1 MKTQWITGITLAG
14 TMAGVAAAGGGQE
27 DAMSVLLREVARLR
41 ERVAELEGDSAT
53 AAEARREEVRSIV
66 ADAIADAGTRTSML
80 QSGMAAGHDGS
91 FFLQSA
97 DGNFRLNLEGQLQV
111 RFIASLQDNTAD
123 ASGDDTVMGFENTLT
138 RLGFSGH
145 VVDPSWTY
153 FIRGGWTGTGSSLLL
168 DAWVAK
174 DLGNGWTVKA
184 GQFKLPTWQEWSIS
198 ETRQQFVERSVID
211 ARMAQVYGQGVM
223 ASYSSDTM
231 RAHVA
236 LSDGLRHFNGA
247 WNAQADTGLGYDLA
261 TEYALTGRVEW
272 LLGGDWA
279 NAADYSGFTGD
290 EATYVL
296 GGGIH
301 YQRDEYGDVNVG
313 DETELIEFNLDAN
326 LQFDGANV
334 FAAILWRS
342 VDDDAAVDRD
352 EMAIMVQGGYFLS
365 DDLELIARYEYG
377 DLDGAGGAAG
387 DDLSIY
393 TIGVTRYFNRHGL
406 KWTTDVGFA
415 MDAVDAAWGGAS
427 RGWRADAA
435 GEDDQVVIRSQLQML
450 F

>member
-1 MKTQWITGITLAG
+1 MKIQWIAGITLAG
-14 TMAGVAAAGGGQE
+14 TMAGVAAAGNGR
-27 DAMSVLLREVARLR
+27 DDSMSALLHEVAQLR
-41 ERVAELEGDSAT
+41 ERVAELEGGSER
-53 AAEARREEVRSIV
+53 AAEARREEVRAIV
-66 ADAIADAGTRTSML
+66 ADAMADAETRTSML
-80 QSGMAAGHDGS
+80 QSGMAAGHDGG

-97 DGNFRLNLEGQLQV
+97 DGNFRLNLKGQLQV

-123 ASGDDTVMGFENTLT
+123 ASGDDTVMGFENTRT

-145 VVDPSWTY
+145 VIDPSWSY
-153 FIRGGWTGTGSSLLL
+153 FIWGGWNGTGASELR

-211 ARMAQVYGQGVM
+211 ARMAQIYGQGVM

-231 RAHVA
+231 RVHVA
-236 LSDGLRHFNGA
+236 LSDGLRHINGA

-272 LLGGDWA
+272 LLGGTWA
-279 NAADYSGFTGD
+279 NAVDYSGFTGD
-290 EATYVL
+290 EATYVV

-301 YQRDEYGDVNVG
+301 YQRDEYGDTTVG

-334 FAAILWRS
+334 FAAIVWRS
-342 VDDDAAVDRD
+342 LDDAAAVDRD
-352 EMAIMVQGGYFLS
+352 EMAILVQGGYFLD

-387 DDLSIY
+387 DDLNIF
-393 TIGVTRYFNRHGL
+393 TVGATRYFKRHDL

-435 GEDDQVVIRSQLQML
+435 GEDGQVVIRSQLQML